1 MLEEVYLSRMD
12 SQALL
17 DAITADTA
25 SHITF
30 LQSFIRAPSPNP
42 PGDTRQA
49 AAVIAAYLSARG
61 IKHEVIAA
69 KETLDN
75 VVSDFD
81 CGAIPRD
88 DVRREQGEKTGP
100 RLIMNGHMDVFPAGD
115 GAGWDR
121 DPWSGDLV
129 DGRVHGRGG
138 VDMKAGTAASVI
150 AYAYLYRYRAHLGT
164 GASVGL
170 AAVSDEETG
179 GRLGTKWLLEQHEEK
194 VEVEDEK
201 REKGASSST
210 TSTTST
216 TTTTTSRGETKKR
229 RRRSRWA
236 GDVVIVAEPGG
247 LQTIR
252 FAEKGTLRLTI
263 TVDVGPGAH
272 GAYTHLSPSAT
283 RIAARL
289 INDLAVVEAIVPDV
303 DPALR
308 AHLARADVRA
318 ALDASMGPGAAD
330 LALRCT
336 LNIGTVHGG
345 LKVNM
350 IPGRCVLEADI
361 RMPLGLTAERV
372 LAVVRG
378 VLDRGYPG
386 EARVVVQDA
395 ASNPAAAS
403 PHDHPMVGML
413 ARQAVRVMGGGGGG
427 GGTTTSSDGEEEK
440 EKTTTT
446 TTTFAPVAVP
456 SMGATD
462 CKHYRYAGV
471 PAYVFGVSPET
482 MGATNESVSVD
493 EFLVVIKTHALAAWE
508 FLGGKL

>member
-1 MLEEVYLSRMD
+1 MN

-30 LQSFIRAPSPNP
+30 LQSFIRAPAPNP

-49 AAVIAAYLSARG
+49 AAVIATYLSARG
-61 IKHEVIAA
+61 INHEVIAA

-75 VVSDFD
+75 VVSDFN
-81 CGAIPRD
+81 CGASSEGRLED
-88 DVRREQGEKTGP
+88 KMGP
-100 RLIMNGHMDVFPAGD
+100 RLIMNGHIDVFPAGD

-150 AYAYLYRYRAHLGT
+150 AYAYLYKYRAHLGA

-179 GRLGTKWLLEQHEEK
+179 GRFGTKWLLEQQEAEK
-194 VEVEDEK
+194 QGE
-201 REKGASSST
+201 GSHS
-210 TSTTST
+210 ST
-216 TTTTTSRGETKKR
+216 TTTTSIGAKRKK
-229 RRRSRWA
+229 SRWA
-236 GDVVIVAEPGG
+236 GDVVIIAEPGG
-247 LQTIR
+247 LNTIR
-252 FAEKGTLRLTI
+252 FAEKGTLRLTF

-272 GAYTHLSPSAT
+272 GAYTHLSKSAT

-289 INDLAVVEAIVPDV
+289 INDLAVVEDIVPDV

-308 AHLARADVRA
+308 AHLARADVRE
-318 ALDASMGPGAAD
+318 ALDVSMGAGAAD
-330 LALRCT
+330 IAMKCT
-336 LNIGTVHGG
+336 LNIGTLHGG

-350 IPGRCVLEADI
+350 IPGRCVFEADI
-361 RMPLGLTAERV
+361 RMPLGLTAARV
-372 LAVVRG
+372 MAVIHE
-378 VLDRGYPG
+378 VLDKGNYP
-386 EARVVVQDA
+386 EAEVAVQEA

-403 PHDHPMVGML
+403 PHDHPMVEIL
-413 ARQAVRVMGGGGGG
+413 ARQAARVMKPENQCKE
-427 GGTTTSSDGEEEK
+427 GETRESL
-440 EKTTTT
+440 
-446 TTTFAPVAVP
+446 APVAVP

-482 MGATNESVSVD
+482 MGATNESVSVE

-508 FLGGKL
+508 FLGGKM